1 MSNESLRIG
10 VSRIDITPQEGTQ
23 LAGDIGRKRSM
34 NEVRDRIY
42 ATVTLI
48 DDGHTKLAVIAANLL
63 ASTNYW
69 SDKLRRAVGDE
80 LSVPVSQVLFH
91 VHQNHA
97 TPSLGHLFTYKD
109 EHSVYMEKWPW
120 LLGGETEYNP
130 WFLEQILTAVREA
143 AAVMTP
149 VTVSAGRGIDGRV
162 AFNRRFV
169 MRDGTA
175 ITHAQG
181 PRDQIL
187 YREGPID
194 PEVGVWRFAD
204 ASGADHALWLH
215 HSCHP
220 CHGYP
225 HRYVIPDWT
234 GQWETDMMQGPDGSR
249 CAVTLNG
256 CCGNVHHH
264 DHLDPGFADD
274 YLRMAELLSETAKQT
289 LAEGMQPVRTEP
301 IRIINRKLQL
311 PWRRLSADEIAEA
324 EAKLKEFPEPEWLDE
339 SREVV
344 AWDWVYAVGRLE
356 LAAAQKQYPFIPYEI
371 HVIRLGDLA
380 LVGLQGEPFV
390 EGQLEIKLKS
400 PAPFTMVAH
409 FCNGYAGYLPTKRAF
424 AGGGYE
430 TRTSMGSR
438 YCEDAL
444 EIITQAGLDM
454 LRELFAD

>member
-1 MSNESLRIG
+1 MLKIG
-10 VSRIDITPQEGTQ
+10 LGRIDITPQEGTQ

-34 NEVRDRIY
+34 NEVRGRIY
-42 ATVTLI
+42 ATAAVI
-48 DDGHTKLAVIAANLL
+48 DDSCTRLVLISANLL
-63 ASTNYW
+63 AATNFW
-69 SDKLRRAVGDE
+69 SDKLRQAVGAE
-80 LSVPVSQVLFH
+80 LGLPVNQVLFH

-120 LLGGETEYNP
+120 LLGGEPEYNS
-130 WFLEQILTAVREA
+130 WFLEQILIAVRD
-143 AAVMTP
+143 AVQHLSP
-149 VTVSAGRGIDGRV
+149 VSVTAGRAIDGRA

-169 MRDGTA
+169 MRDGSA
-175 ITHAQG
+175 ITHDQG
-181 PRDQIL
+181 PRGQIL

-194 PEVGVWRFAD
+194 PEVAVWRFSD
-204 ASGADHALWLH
+204 AAGTDHALWLH

-234 GQWETDMMQGPDGSR
+234 GQWETNMMEGPGGAGY
-249 CAVTLNG
+249 AVTFNG

-264 DHLDPGFADD
+264 DHLDPGFTDD
-274 YLRMAELLSETAKQT
+274 YQRMARLLTETAKKT
-289 LAEGMQPVRTEP
+289 LAAGMLPVAADP
-301 IRIINRKLQL
+301 IKVLNRKLQI
-311 PWRRLSADEIAEA
+311 PWRNLSADEIADA
-324 EAKLKEFPEPEWLDE
+324 EAKLREFPEPEWLDD
-339 SREVV
+339 SHEVA

-356 LAAAQKQYPFIPYEI
+356 LAEAQKQFPFIPYEI
-371 HVIRLGDLA
+371 QVIRLGDLA

-390 EGQLEIKLKS
+390 EGQLEIKQKS
-400 PAPFTMVAH
+400 PAPYTMVAH
-409 FCNGYAGYLPTKRAF
+409 FCNGYAGYIPTKRAF

-438 YCEDAL
+438 YCEEAL
-444 EIITQAGLDM
+444 EIITHAGLDM